1 MRPYKRNALI
11 VPDVF
16 QERIFSSAARV
27 EFFPGQNRIAYFA
40 PQLPLDF
47 AHGFRYCF
55 AARSADHENIDVA
68 RGILLVASEG
78 TVQISLLNAVNFL
91 EGLRNQRRRANG
103 VRQRK
108 LDERVTYSTD
118 RCKLTNG
125 AQFEWPFRLIAARGK
140 RLRAGQQRRTPII
153 RLARKSISACLPR
166 VEVLVS
172 VTEGIKMSKPSDL
185 VQGTLDMLLLKILAL
200 EPMNGFAVS
209 QRLKQVSGDV
219 LQVSDGSLYPALH
232 KLEQEGWITA
242 EWKTS
247 EYGRRA
253 KYYSLT
259 RLGRR
264 QLEKEADNWG
274 RLSSAISRVIKI
286 KEA

>member
-1 MRPYKRNALI
+1 MEDGKNGREGKENL
-11 VPDVF
+11 
-16 QERIFSSAARV
+16 
-27 EFFPGQNRIAYFA
+27 
-40 PQLPLDF
+40 LPL
-47 AHGFRYCF
+47 
-55 AARSADHENIDVA
+55 
-68 RGILLVASEG
+68 L
-78 TVQISLLNAVNFL
+78 
-91 EGLRNQRRRANG
+91 
-103 VRQRK
+103 
-108 LDERVTYSTD
+108 
-118 RCKLTNG
+118 
-125 AQFEWPFRLIAARGK
+125 
-140 RLRAGQQRRTPII
+140 
-153 RLARKSISACLPR
+153 
-166 VEVLVS
+166 
-172 VTEGIKMSKPSDL
+172 TEGRGASLGYRGHKMSKPSDL

-219 LQVSDGSLYPALH
+219 LQASDGSLYPSLH

-274 RLSSAISRVIKI
+274 RLSSAISRVIKL